1 MGKKRHRKALNDSLL
16 FVTAASACFSG
27 TSGEDNEQ
35 QRAML
40 LWEDRAGEGTKVA
53 LTSDTDVTGFTAGVF
68 LCICSRQAHELMTS
82 DFCHGAQ
89 RKSHRVSV
97 NDF

>member
-27 TSGEDNEQ
+27 TSGDDNEQ

-53 LTSDTDVTGFTAGVF
+53 LTSNTDVTGFTAGVF
-68 LCICSRQAHELMTS
+68 LCICSRQTHELMTS